1 MMAKKRGHARE
12 LVLVVDH
19 DLSRATALHSACAE
33 AGCKTVIA
41 RDLPTAL
48 LMISQHLFDAAVFSS
63 RISEDGDGWSLAAV
77 FRLIFPKAYVAVI
90 DRERSVT
97 SLQAAINHGADEL
110 FISDDAPSHV
120 AQSVA
125 GAISGKSRESIQ

>member
-1 MMAKKRGHARE
+1 MTKTLKQKE

-19 DLSRATALHSACAE
+19 DLSRATALHSACVE
-33 AGCKTVIA
+33 AGCRTVLA

-63 RISEDGDGWSLAAV
+63 RIGEDGDGWSLAAV
-77 FRLIFPKAYVAVI
+77 FRLVFPKAYVAVI

-97 SLQAAINHGADEL
+97 SLQAAINHGADDL
-110 FISDDAPSHV
+110 FVPDDSPTQV
-120 AQSVA
+120 AQSVV
-125 GAISGKSRESIQ
+125 GAISGKSGRVQ